1 MGFSSGRPGTKN
13 DNKEINMSAKY
24 FPHLFSEGQIG
35 NFEIKN
41 RIVMLPMARQF
52 QGFNGEVTQ
61 KTIDYYV
68 ERAKGG
74 VGLIILGSTRV
85 FPPGHQFYTP
95 ASLNI
100 GDDRYLPGHCDLV
113 QAIHAYGAK
122 IAIQFGHIG
131 GQTVH
136 QSVAASD
143 VQQYF
148 CDGTAYCKPR
158 PITSDEIYD
167 MIEMFGHGAVK
178 AKTAGYDMVE
188 IHAAHG
194 YLLSGFLSPRFNLR
208 TDEFGGSLENRTRII
223 VQLIQAIKRS
233 AGDDFAVS
241 VRISADDFIE
251 GSIDLGESPQVAKIL
266 EDAGADVIS
275 VSAGSHETQHL
286 SNDIMRMAE
295 DFKRPLF
302 EAVKKELT
310 IPIIV
315 GGGYRNPESADKIV
329 ADGVADFL
337 GMARSFLA
345 DPEWP
350 QKARE
355 GRIEDIRRCVSCGEC
370 LYQRGGKFT
379 WPQGC
384 SVNPVFARERQ
395 WSVVEPA
402 GIKKKVMVIGG
413 GPAGMEAARVAS
425 LRGHEVT
432 LYDKGKELGGQL
444 LLAASP
450 PGKRRLLWI
459 RDYLATQLEK
469 QGVNVKPGV
478 DVTPELIDSESP
490 DAVVLATGATPK
502 QPDYIDT
509 SDERVI
515 NAWDVLGG
523 QVEPV
528 AQKVVVIGGNML
540 GCEVA
545 EFMADQGNL
554 VSVIKMRPG
563 AAMAEDC
570 EPTNRRGLLDSLQEC
585 RVKLLSGFKV
595 EGLTGAGVKVVQRD
609 TGEAR
614 TLEAESIVLAL
625 GATPERRLF
634 DDLKKEE
641 VEFHP
646 IGDCRQPNN
655 IRQAIYEGA
664 LVGRQI

>member
-1 MGFSSGRPGTKN
+1 
-13 DNKEINMSAKY
+13 MSAKH
-24 FPHLFSEGQIG
+24 FPHLFKEGQIG
-35 NFEIKN
+35 NFQVKN

-61 KTIDYYV
+61 KTIDYYA

-74 VGLIILGSTRV
+74 VGLIIVGSTRV
-85 FPPGHQFYTP
+85 FPPGHPFYTP
-95 ASLNI
+95 GHLNI

-113 QAIHAYGAK
+113 QAIHAHGAK
-122 IAIQFGHIG
+122 VAIQFGHVG
-131 GQTVH
+131 GQTVR

-143 VQQYF
+143 VQQF
-148 CDGTAYCKPR
+148 FRDGTAYCKPR
-158 PITSDEIYD
+158 PISRDEIYD
-167 MIEMFGHGAVK
+167 MIELFGQGALK

-194 YLLSGFLSPRFNLR
+194 YLLSGFLSPKLNLR
-208 TDEFGGSLENRTRII
+208 TDEFGGSLKNRARIT
-223 VQLIQAIKRS
+223 VELIKQIKRV
-233 AGDDFAVS
+233 AGDNFPVC

-266 EDAGADVIS
+266 EEAGADVIS

-286 SNDIMRMAE
+286 SNDIMRMDE

-302 EAVKKELT
+302 EAVKKEVT
-310 IPIIV
+310 IPIII
-315 GGGYRNPESADKIV
+315 GGGYRNPDTAEKIV

-345 DPEWP
+345 DPKWP
-350 QKARE
+350 RKAQE
-355 GRIEDIRRCVSCGEC
+355 GRVEDIRRCVSCGEC

-384 SVNPVFARERQ
+384 SVNPVFARERE

-402 GIKKKVMVIGG
+402 AVKKKVMVIGG
-413 GPAGMEAARVAS
+413 GPAGMEAARIAS
-425 LRGHEVT
+425 LRGHKVT
-432 LYDKGKELGGQL
+432 LYEKGQELGGQL
-444 LLAASP
+444 LLAAAP

-469 QGVNVKPGV
+469 QNVKVNLGV
-478 DVTPELIDSESP
+478 DVSPELIDKKNP
-490 DAVVLATGATPK
+490 DVVVLASGATPK
-502 QPDYIDT
+502 QADFIDIN
-509 SDERVI
+509 DERVV
-515 NAWDVLGG
+515 NAWDILGS
-523 QVEPV
+523 QVEPEN
-528 AQKVVVIGGNML
+528 QNVVIIGGNML

-545 EFMADQGNL
+545 EFMADKGNF

-585 RVKLLSGFKV
+585 RVSLLSGFKV
-595 EGLTGAGVKVVQRD
+595 EGLTGDGVKVIERD
-609 TGEAR
+609 SGEER
-614 TLEAESIVLAL
+614 TLEAETIVLAL
-625 GATPERRLF
+625 GATPERSLL

-641 VEFHP
+641 IEFHP

-664 LVGRQI
+664 LVGRQL

>member
-1 MGFSSGRPGTKN
+1 
-13 DNKEINMSAKY
+13 MSAKN
-24 FPHLFSEGQIG
+24 FPHLFKEGQIG

-61 KTIDYYV
+61 KTIDYYA

-74 VGLIILGSTRV
+74 VGLIIVGSTRV

-100 GDDRYLPGHCDLV
+100 GDDRYIPGHCDLV

-122 IAIQFGHIG
+122 AAIQFGHIG

-136 QSVAASD
+136 QSVAASN

-158 PITSDEIYD
+158 PITKDEIYD
-167 MIEMFGHGAVK
+167 MIEQFGQGAVK
-178 AKTAGYDMVE
+178 AKTAGYEMVE

-194 YLLSGFLSPRFNLR
+194 YLLSGFLSPKLNLR
-208 TDEFGGSLENRTRII
+208 TDEFGGSLENRAKI
-223 VQLIQAIKRS
+223 VVELIKQIKRS

-286 SNDIMRMAE
+286 SNDIMRMDE

-345 DPEWP
+345 DPKWP

-355 GRIEDIRRCVSCGEC
+355 GLVEDIRRCVSCGEC
-370 LYQRGGKFT
+370 LYERGGKFT

-384 SVNPVFARERQ
+384 SVNPVFAREGQ

-402 GIKKKVMVIGG
+402 ADKKKVMIIGG
-413 GPAGMEAARVAS
+413 GPAGMEAARIAS

-459 RDYLATQLEK
+459 RDYLSTQLEK
-469 QGVNVKPGV
+469 LGVKVKLGV
-478 DVTPELIDSESP
+478 DVTPELIDSQRP
-490 DAVVLATGATPK
+490 DAVVMASGATPK
-502 QPDYIDT
+502 QPEHIDT
-509 SDERVI
+509 TDERVV
-515 NAWDVLGG
+515 NAWDVLGR

-528 AQKVVVIGGNML
+528 AQKVVVVGGSML

-554 VSVIKMRPG
+554 VSVLKMRPG

-570 EPTNRRGLLDSLQEC
+570 EPTNRRGLLDSLEEC

-595 EGLTGAGVKVVQRD
+595 EGLAGDGVNIVQRD
-609 TGEAR
+609 TGEKR
-614 TLEAESIVLAL
+614 TLEAETIVLAL
-625 GATPERRLF
+625 GATPERGLF
-634 DDLKKEE
+634 EDLKKEE
-641 VEFHP
+641 IEFHA

-655 IRQAIYEGA
+655 IRQAIFEGA
-664 LVGRQI
+664 LVGRQL

>member
-1 MGFSSGRPGTKN
+1 
-13 DNKEINMSAKY
+13 MSAKH

-35 NFEIKN
+35 NVEIKN

-85 FPPGHQFYTP
+85 FPPGHPFYTP

-122 IAIQFGHIG
+122 VAIQFGHIG

-143 VQQYF
+143 VQQFF

-158 PITSDEIYD
+158 PITRAEISD
-167 MIEMFGHGAVK
+167 MIEQFGQGALK

-194 YLLSGFLSPRFNLR
+194 YLLSGFLSPKLNLR
-208 TDEFGGSLENRTRII
+208 TDEFGGSLENRADII
-223 VQLIQAIKRS
+223 VKLIQQIKRMV
-233 AGDDFAVS
+233 GDDFPVG

-251 GSIDLGESPQVAKIL
+251 GSIGLGESPRAARIL
-266 EDAGADVIS
+266 EEAGADVIS

-286 SNDIMRMAE
+286 SNDTMRMDE

-302 EAVKKELT
+302 EAVKKELN

-315 GGGYRNPESADKIV
+315 GGGYRNPDSADKIV

-345 DPEWP
+345 DPDWP

-370 LYQRGGKFT
+370 LYQKGGKFT
-379 WPQGC
+379 YPHGC
-384 SVNPVFARERQ
+384 SVNAVFARERE
-395 WSVVEPA
+395 WTRLEPA
-402 GIKKKVMVIGG
+402 AEKKKVMIIGG
-413 GPAGMEAARVAS
+413 GPAGMEAARIAS
-425 LRGHEVT
+425 LRGHAVT

-444 LLAASP
+444 LLAAAP

-459 RDYLATQLEK
+459 RDYLAVQLEK
-469 QGVNVKPGV
+469 QGVKVNLGTA
-478 DVTPELIDSESP
+478 VTPEMIASERP
-490 DAVVLATGATPK
+490 DAVVLGTGAIPK
-502 QPDYIDT
+502 EPDYIDA
-509 SDERVI
+509 SDERVVSS
-515 NAWDVLGG
+515 WDILGG

-563 AAMAEDC
+563 AEMAEDC

-585 RVKLLSGFKV
+585 RVSFLSGFKV
-595 EGLTGAGVKVVQRD
+595 AGLTGDGVKVVQRD
-609 TGEAR
+609 SGEER
-614 TLEAESIVLAL
+614 TLEAETIVLAL
-625 GATPERRLF
+625 GATPERSLV
-634 DDLKKEE
+634 DDLKKGEI
-641 VEFHP
+641 EFHP

-664 LVGRQI
+664 LVGRQL

>member
-1 MGFSSGRPGTKN
+1 
-13 DNKEINMSAKY
+13 
-24 FPHLFSEGQIG
+24 
-35 NFEIKN
+35 
-41 RIVMLPMARQF
+41 MLPMARQF

-85 FPPGHQFYTP
+85 FPPGHPFYTP

-122 IAIQFGHIG
+122 VAIQFGHIG

-143 VQQYF
+143 VQQFF

-158 PITSDEIYD
+158 PITRAEISD
-167 MIEMFGHGAVK
+167 MIEQFGQGALK

-194 YLLSGFLSPRFNLR
+194 YLLSGFLSPKLNLR
-208 TDEFGGSLENRTRII
+208 TDEFGGSLENRADII
-223 VQLIQAIKRS
+223 VKLIQQIKRMV
-233 AGDDFAVS
+233 GDDFPVG

-251 GSIDLGESPQVAKIL
+251 GSIDLGESPRAARIL
-266 EDAGADVIS
+266 EEAGADVIS

-286 SNDIMRMAE
+286 SNDTMRMDE

-302 EAVKKELT
+302 EAVKKELN

-315 GGGYRNPESADKIV
+315 GGGYRNPDSADKIV

-345 DPEWP
+345 DPDWP

-370 LYQRGGKFT
+370 LYQKGGKFT
-379 WPQGC
+379 YPHGC
-384 SVNPVFARERQ
+384 SVNAVFARERE
-395 WSVVEPA
+395 WTRLKPA
-402 GIKKKVMVIGG
+402 AEKKKVMIIGG
-413 GPAGMEAARVAS
+413 GPAGMEAARIAS
-425 LRGHEVT
+425 LRGHAVT

-444 LLAASP
+444 LLAAAP

-459 RDYLATQLEK
+459 RDYLAVQLEK
-469 QGVNVKPGV
+469 QGVKVNLGTA
-478 DVTPELIDSESP
+478 VTPEMIASERP
-490 DAVVLATGATPK
+490 DAVVLATGAIPK
-502 QPDYIDT
+502 EPDYIDA
-509 SDERVI
+509 SDERVVSS
-515 NAWDVLGG
+515 WDILGG

-563 AAMAEDC
+563 AEMAEDC

-585 RVKLLSGFKV
+585 RVSFLSGFKV
-595 EGLTGAGVKVVQRD
+595 AGLTGDGVKVVQRD
-609 TGEAR
+609 SGEER
-614 TLEAESIVLAL
+614 TLEAETIVLAL
-625 GATPERRLF
+625 GATPERSLV
-634 DDLKKEE
+634 DDLKKGEI
-641 VEFHP
+641 EFHP

-664 LVGRQI
+664 LVGRQL

>member
-1 MGFSSGRPGTKN
+1 
-13 DNKEINMSAKY
+13 MSAKH
-24 FPHLFSEGQIG
+24 FPHLFKEGQIG
-35 NFEIKN
+35 NFQVKN

-61 KTIDYYV
+61 KTIDYYA

-74 VGLIILGSTRV
+74 VGLIIVGSTRV
-85 FPPGHQFYTP
+85 FPPGHPFYTP
-95 ASLNI
+95 GHLNI

-113 QAIHAYGAK
+113 QAIHAHGAK
-122 IAIQFGHIG
+122 VAIQFGHVG
-131 GQTVH
+131 GQTVR

-143 VQQYF
+143 VQQFF

-158 PITSDEIYD
+158 PISRDEIYD
-167 MIEMFGHGAVK
+167 MIELFGQGALK

-194 YLLSGFLSPRFNLR
+194 YLLSGFLSPKLNLR
-208 TDEFGGSLENRTRII
+208 TDEFSGSLENRASII
-223 VQLIQAIKRS
+223 MKLIKQIKRV
-233 AGDDFAVS
+233 AGDDFPVC

-266 EDAGADVIS
+266 EEAGADVIS

-286 SNDIMRMAE
+286 SNDIMRMDE

-302 EAVKKELT
+302 EAVKKEVT
-310 IPIIV
+310 IPIII
-315 GGGYRNPESADKIV
+315 GGGYRNPDTAEKIV

-345 DPEWP
+345 DPKWP
-350 QKARE
+350 RKAQE
-355 GRIEDIRRCVSCGEC
+355 GRVEDIRRCVSCGEC

-384 SVNPVFARERQ
+384 SVNPVFARERE

-402 GIKKKVMVIGG
+402 AVKKKVMVIGG
-413 GPAGMEAARVAS
+413 GPAGMEAARIAS
-425 LRGHEVT
+425 LRGHKVT
-432 LYDKGKELGGQL
+432 LYEKGQELGGQL
-444 LLAASP
+444 LLAAAP

-469 QGVNVKPGV
+469 QNVKVNLGV
-478 DVTPELIDSESP
+478 DVSPELIDKKNP
-490 DAVVLATGATPK
+490 DVVVLASGATPK
-502 QPDYIDT
+502 QADFIDIN
-509 SDERVI
+509 DERVV
-515 NAWDVLGG
+515 NAWDILGS
-523 QVEPV
+523 QVEPEN
-528 AQKVVVIGGNML
+528 QNVVIIGGNML

-545 EFMADQGNL
+545 EFMADKGNF

-585 RVKLLSGFKV
+585 RVSLLSGFKV
-595 EGLTGAGVKVVQRD
+595 EGLTGDGVKVVQRD
-609 TGEAR
+609 SGEER
-614 TLEAESIVLAL
+614 TLEAETIVLAL
-625 GATPERRLF
+625 GATPERSLL

-641 VEFHP
+641 IEFHP

-664 LVGRQI
+664 LVGRQL

>member
-1 MGFSSGRPGTKN
+1 LNPEPISIA
-13 DNKEINMSAKY
+13 DKEINMSAKH
-24 FPHLFSEGQIG
+24 FPHLFSDGQIG

-52 QGFNGEVTQ
+52 QGFNGEVTR
-61 KTIDYYV
+61 KTIDYYA

-74 VGLIILGSTRV
+74 VGLIIVGSTRV
-85 FPPGHQFYTP
+85 FPPGHQFFTP

-113 QAIHAYGAK
+113 HAIHAHGPRA
-122 IAIQFGHIG
+122 AIQFGHIG

-143 VQQYF
+143 VQQFF

-158 PITSDEIYD
+158 PITAEEIFD
-167 MIEMFGHGAVK
+167 MIELFGQGALK
-178 AKTAGYDMVE
+178 ARKAGYDMIE

-194 YLLSGFLSPRFNLR
+194 YLLSGFLSPKLNLR
-208 TDEFGGSLENRTRII
+208 TDEFGGSLENRTSVI
-223 VQLIQAIKRS
+223 VKLIQEIKRT

-241 VRISADDFIE
+241 VRISADDYVE
-251 GSIDLGESPQVAKIL
+251 GSIDLGESPAVARIL
-266 EDAGADVIS
+266 EHAGADLIS

-286 SNDIMRMAE
+286 SNDIMRLDE

-302 EAVKKELT
+302 EAVKKELN
-310 IPIIV
+310 IPILV
-315 GGGYRNPESADKIV
+315 GGGYRNPDSAEKIV

-345 DPEWP
+345 DPGWP
-350 QKARE
+350 QKARD

-370 LYQRGGKFT
+370 LYERGGKFT

-395 WSVVEPA
+395 WTRLEPA
-402 GIKKKVMVIGG
+402 AEKKKVMVIGG
-413 GPAGMEAARVAS
+413 GPAGMEAARIAA
-425 LRGHEVT
+425 LRGHAVI
-432 LYDKGKELGGQL
+432 LYDRSKELGGQL
-444 LLAASP
+444 LLAAAP

-459 RDYLATQLEK
+459 RDYLAAQLEK
-469 QGVNVKPGV
+469 QGVKVNLGV
-478 DVTPELIDSESP
+478 DVTPEMIAGQRP

-502 QPDYIDT
+502 APDFIDT
-509 SDERVI
+509 GDQRVVSS
-515 NAWDVLGG
+515 WDILGG

-528 AQKVVVIGGNML
+528 GQKVVVIGGNML

-545 EFMADQGNL
+545 EFLADQGNL
-554 VSVIKMRPG
+554 VSVIKMRSG

-570 EPTNRRGLLDSLQEC
+570 EPTNRRGLLDSLEEC
-585 RVKLLSGFKV
+585 RVSLLSGFKV
-595 EGLTGAGVKVVQRD
+595 AGLTADGVKIVGRD
-609 TGEAR
+609 SGEER
-614 TLEAESIVLAL
+614 TLEAETIVVAL
-625 GATPERRLF
+625 GAAPERGLV
-634 DDLKKEE
+634 DKLKKEE
-641 VEFHP
+641 IEFHP
-646 IGDCRQPNN
+646 IGDCRRPHN

-664 LVGRQI
+664 LVGRQL

>member
-1 MGFSSGRPGTKN
+1 MP
-13 DNKEINMSAKY
+13 AKH

-35 NFEIKN
+35 NIEIKN

-61 KTIDYYV
+61 KTIDYYA

-100 GDDRYLPGHCDLV
+100 GDDRYIPGHCDLV
-113 QAIHAYGAK
+113 QAIHAHGAK
-122 IAIQFGHIG
+122 VAIQFGHIG

-143 VQQYF
+143 VQQFF

-158 PITSDEIYD
+158 PITRDEIYD
-167 MIEMFGHGAVK
+167 MFEWFGQGALK
-178 AKTAGYDMVE
+178 AKTAGYDMIE

-194 YLLSGFLSPRFNLR
+194 YLLSGFLSPKLNLR
-208 TDEFGGSLENRTRII
+208 TDEFGGSLENRASII
-223 VQLIQAIKRS
+223 VKLIQQIKRMV
-233 AGDDFAVS
+233 GDDFPVG
-241 VRISADDFIE
+241 VRISADDFVE
-251 GSIDLGESPQVAKIL
+251 GSIDLGESPRVARIL
-266 EDAGADVIS
+266 EEAGADVIS
-275 VSAGSHETQHL
+275 VSAGSHEAQHL
-286 SNDIMRMAE
+286 ANDIMRMDE

-302 EAVKKELT
+302 EAVKKELD

-315 GGGYRNPESADKIV
+315 GGGYRNPDRADKIV

-345 DPEWP
+345 DPDWP

-355 GRIEDIRRCVSCGEC
+355 GRVEDIRRCVSCGEC

-379 WPQGC
+379 WPHGC
-384 SVNPVFARERQ
+384 SVNAVFARERE
-395 WSVVEPA
+395 WTKLEPA
-402 GIKKKVMVIGG
+402 SQKKKVMVIGG
-413 GPAGMEAARVAS
+413 GPAGMEAARIAS

-432 LYDKGKELGGQL
+432 LYDRGKELGGQL
-444 LLAASP
+444 LLAAAP

-459 RDYLATQLEK
+459 REYLATQLEK
-469 QGVNVKPGV
+469 QGVKVNLGV
-478 DVTPELIDSESP
+478 DVTPEMIGRERP

-502 QPDYIDT
+502 EPDFIDT
-509 SDERVI
+509 SDQRVVSS
-515 NAWDVLGG
+515 WDILGG
-523 QVEPV
+523 QIEPV

-563 AAMAEDC
+563 AEMAEDC

-585 RVKLLSGFKV
+585 RVSLLSGFKV
-595 EGLTGAGVKVVQRD
+595 EGLTGDGVKVVQRD
-609 TGEAR
+609 SGEER
-614 TLEAESIVLAL
+614 TLEAETIVLAL
-625 GATPERRLF
+625 GGTPERSLL

-641 VEFHP
+641 IEFHP

-664 LVGRQI
+664 LVGRQL

>member
-1 MGFSSGRPGTKN
+1 MKN
-13 DNKEINMSAKY
+13 NNKEINMPAKH
-24 FPHLFSEGQIG
+24 FPYLFSEGQIG

-113 QAIHAYGAK
+113 QAIHAQGAK
-122 IAIQFGHIG
+122 VAIQFGHIG
-131 GQTVH
+131 GQTIH

-143 VQQYF
+143 VQQFF

-158 PITSDEIYD
+158 PITRDEIYD
-167 MIEMFGHGAVK
+167 MIELFGQGALK
-178 AKTAGYDMVE
+178 ARTAGYDMVE

-194 YLLSGFLSPRFNLR
+194 YLLSGFLSPKLNLR
-208 TDEFGGSLENRTRII
+208 TDEFGGSLENRASII
-223 VQLIQAIKRS
+223 VKLIQQIKRM
-233 AGDDFAVS
+233 AGDNFPVG

-251 GSIDLGESPQVAKIL
+251 GSIDLGESPRVARLL
-266 EDAGADVIS
+266 EEAGADVIS

-286 SNDIMRMAE
+286 SNDIMRIDE

-302 EAVKKELT
+302 EAVKKELD

-315 GGGYRNPESADKIV
+315 GGGYRNPDSAEKIV

-350 QKARE
+350 NKARE
-355 GRIEDIRRCVSCGEC
+355 GRVDDIRRCISCGEC

-384 SVNPVFARERQ
+384 SVNPVFARERE
-395 WSVVEPA
+395 WSIVEPA
-402 GIKKKVMVIGG
+402 AVKKKVMVIGG
-413 GPAGMEAARVAS
+413 GPAGMEAARIAS
-425 LRGHEVT
+425 LRGHGVT
-432 LYDKGKELGGQL
+432 LYDRGKELGGQL
-444 LLAASP
+444 LLAAAP

-459 RDYLATQLEK
+459 RDYLAAQLEK
-469 QGVNVKPGV
+469 LGVKVNLSVE
-478 DVTPELIDSESP
+478 VTPEMIDSERP
-490 DAVVLATGATPK
+490 DAVVLATGAIPK
-502 QPDYIDT
+502 EPDFIDT
-509 SDERVI
+509 SDQRVVGS
-515 NAWDVLGG
+515 WDILGG

-545 EFMADQGNL
+545 EFMADQGNI

-563 AAMAEDC
+563 AEMAEDC

-585 RVKLLSGFKV
+585 RVSLLSGFKV
-595 EGLTGAGVKVVQRD
+595 EGLTGDGVKVVQRD
-609 TGEAR
+609 SGEER
-614 TLEAESIVLAL
+614 TLEAETIVLAL
-625 GATPERRLF
+625 GATPERSLV

-641 VEFHP
+641 IEFYP

-664 LVGRQI
+664 LVGRQL

>member
-1 MGFSSGRPGTKN
+1 
-13 DNKEINMSAKY
+13 
-24 FPHLFSEGQIG
+24 
-35 NFEIKN
+35 
-41 RIVMLPMARQF
+41 MLPMARQF

-85 FPPGHQFYTP
+85 FPPGHPFYTP

-122 IAIQFGHIG
+122 VAIQFGHIG

-143 VQQYF
+143 VQQFF

-158 PITSDEIYD
+158 PITRAEISD
-167 MIEMFGHGAVK
+167 MIEQFGQGALK

-194 YLLSGFLSPRFNLR
+194 YLLSGFLSPKLNLR
-208 TDEFGGSLENRTRII
+208 TDEFGGSLENRADII
-223 VQLIQAIKRS
+223 VKLIQQIKRMV
-233 AGDDFAVS
+233 GDDFPVG

-251 GSIDLGESPQVAKIL
+251 GSIDLGESPRAARIL
-266 EDAGADVIS
+266 EEAGADVIS

-286 SNDIMRMAE
+286 SNDTMRMDE

-302 EAVKKELT
+302 EAVKKELN

-315 GGGYRNPESADKIV
+315 GGGYRNPDSADKIV

-345 DPEWP
+345 DPDWP

-370 LYQRGGKFT
+370 LYQKGGKFT
-379 WPQGC
+379 YPHGC
-384 SVNPVFARERQ
+384 SVNAVFARERE
-395 WSVVEPA
+395 WTRLEPA
-402 GIKKKVMVIGG
+402 AEKKKVMIIGG
-413 GPAGMEAARVAS
+413 GPAGMEAARIAS
-425 LRGHEVT
+425 LRGHAVT
-432 LYDKGKELGGQL
+432 LYDRGKELGGQL
-444 LLAASP
+444 LLAAAP

-459 RDYLATQLEK
+459 RDYLAVQLEK
-469 QGVNVKPGV
+469 QGVKVNLGTA
-478 DVTPELIDSESP
+478 VTPEMIASERP
-490 DAVVLATGATPK
+490 DAVVLATGAIPK
-502 QPDYIDT
+502 EPDYIDA
-509 SDERVI
+509 SDERVVSS
-515 NAWDVLGG
+515 WDILGG

-563 AAMAEDC
+563 AEMAEDC

-585 RVKLLSGFKV
+585 RVSFLSGFKV
-595 EGLTGAGVKVVQRD
+595 AGLTGDGVKVVQRD
-609 TGEAR
+609 SGEER
-614 TLEAESIVLAL
+614 TLEAETIVLAL
-625 GATPERRLF
+625 GATPERSLV
-634 DDLKKEE
+634 DDLKKGEI
-641 VEFHP
+641 EFHP

-664 LVGRQI
+664 LVGRQL

>member
-1 MGFSSGRPGTKN
+1 MTDKH
-13 DNKEINMSAKY
+13 
-24 FPHLFSEGQIG
+24 FPHLFKEGQIG
-35 NFEIKN
+35 NLDIKN

-61 KTIDYYV
+61 KTIDYYT

-74 VGLIILGSTRV
+74 LGLIIVGSTRV

-113 QAIHAYGAK
+113 QAIHAYGTK
-122 IAIQFGHIG
+122 VAIQFGHIG

-143 VQQYF
+143 VQQFF

-158 PITSDEIYD
+158 PITRDEIYD
-167 MIEMFGHGAVK
+167 MTEWFGQGAVR

-194 YLLSGFLSPRFNLR
+194 YLLSGFLSPKLNLR
-208 TDEFGGSLENRTRII
+208 TDEFGGCLENRTRIVVGL
-223 VQLIQAIKRS
+223 VQQIKRM
-233 AGDDFAVS
+233 AGDDFPVC

-251 GSIDLGESPQVAKIL
+251 GSIDLGESPAVAKIL
-266 EDAGADVIS
+266 EQAGADVIS

-286 SNDIMRMAE
+286 SNDIMRLEE

-302 EAVKKELT
+302 EAVKKEIA

-315 GGGYRNPESADKIV
+315 GGGYRNPDSAEKIV
-329 ADGVADFL
+329 ADGIADFL

-345 DPEWP
+345 DPKWP
-350 QKARE
+350 QKVLA
-355 GRIEDIRRCVSCGEC
+355 GRVEDIRRCVSCGEC

-379 WPQGC
+379 YPQGC
-384 SVNPVFARERQ
+384 SVNAVFARERQ
-395 WSVVEPA
+395 WSTLEPA
-402 GIKKKVMVIGG
+402 AVTKKVMVIGG
-413 GPAGMEAARVAS
+413 GPAGMETARIAS
-425 LRGHEVT
+425 LRGHAVT

-444 LLAASP
+444 LLAAAP
-450 PGKRRLLWI
+450 PGKGRLLWI

-469 QGVNVKPGV
+469 QGVNIKLGV
-478 DVTPELIDSESP
+478 EVTPELIEKESP
-490 DAVVLATGATPK
+490 DAVVLAAGATPK
-502 QPDYIDT
+502 QVDFIDT
-509 SDERVI
+509 TDGRIVE
-515 NAWDVLGG
+515 AWDILAGRVA
-523 QVEPV
+523 PV
-528 AQKVVVIGGNML
+528 GQKVVVIGGSML
-540 GCEVA
+540 GCEAA
-545 EFMADQGNL
+545 EFLADQGNI

-563 AAMAEDC
+563 AVMAEDC

-585 RVKLLSGFKV
+585 RVNLISDFKV

-609 TGEAR
+609 SGEER
-614 TLEAESIVLAL
+614 TLEAETIVLAL
-625 GATPERRLF
+625 GAKPERLLF
-634 DDLKKEE
+634 DDLKKAD

-664 LVGRQI
+664 LTGRQL

>member
-1 MGFSSGRPGTKN
+1 MP
-13 DNKEINMSAKY
+13 AKH

-35 NFEIKN
+35 NVEIKN

-85 FPPGHQFYTP
+85 FPPGHPFYTP

-122 IAIQFGHIG
+122 VAIQFGHIG

-143 VQQYF
+143 VQQFF

-158 PITSDEIYD
+158 PITRAEISD
-167 MIEMFGHGAVK
+167 MIEQFGQGALK

-194 YLLSGFLSPRFNLR
+194 YLLSGFLSPKLNLR
-208 TDEFGGSLENRTRII
+208 TDEFGGSLENRADII
-223 VQLIQAIKRS
+223 VKLIQQIKRMV
-233 AGDDFAVS
+233 GDDFPVG

-251 GSIDLGESPQVAKIL
+251 GSIDLGESPRAARIL
-266 EDAGADVIS
+266 EEAGADVIS

-286 SNDIMRMAE
+286 SNDTMRMDE

-302 EAVKKELT
+302 EAVKKELN

-315 GGGYRNPESADKIV
+315 GGGYRNPDSADKIV

-345 DPEWP
+345 DPDWP

-370 LYQRGGKFT
+370 LYQKGGKFT
-379 WPQGC
+379 YPHGC
-384 SVNPVFARERQ
+384 SVNAVFARERE
-395 WSVVEPA
+395 WTRLEPA
-402 GIKKKVMVIGG
+402 AEKKKVMIIGG
-413 GPAGMEAARVAS
+413 GPAGMEAARIAS
-425 LRGHEVT
+425 LRGHAVT

-444 LLAASP
+444 LLAAAP

-459 RDYLATQLEK
+459 RDYLAVQLEK
-469 QGVNVKPGV
+469 QGVKVNLGTA
-478 DVTPELIDSESP
+478 VTPEMIASERP
-490 DAVVLATGATPK
+490 DAVVLGTGAIPK
-502 QPDYIDT
+502 EPDYIDA
-509 SDERVI
+509 SDERVVSS
-515 NAWDVLGG
+515 WDILGG

-563 AAMAEDC
+563 AEMAEDC

-585 RVKLLSGFKV
+585 RVSFLSGFKV
-595 EGLTGAGVKVVQRD
+595 AGLTGDGVKVVQRD
-609 TGEAR
+609 SGEER
-614 TLEAESIVLAL
+614 TLEAETIVLAL
-625 GATPERRLF
+625 GATPERSLV
-634 DDLKKEE
+634 DDLKKGEI
-641 VEFHP
+641 EFHP

-664 LVGRQI
+664 LVGRQL

>member
-1 MGFSSGRPGTKN
+1 
-13 DNKEINMSAKY
+13 MSAKY
-24 FPHLFSEGQIG
+24 FPHLFKEGQIG
-35 NFEIKN
+35 NFQVKN

-61 KTIDYYV
+61 KTIDYYA

-74 VGLIILGSTRV
+74 VGLIIVGSTRV
-85 FPPGHQFYTP
+85 FPPGHPFYTP
-95 ASLNI
+95 GHLNI

-113 QAIHAYGAK
+113 QAIHAHGAK
-122 IAIQFGHIG
+122 VAIQFGHVG
-131 GQTVH
+131 GQTVR

-143 VQQYF
+143 VQQFF

-158 PITSDEIYD
+158 PITRDEIYD
-167 MIEMFGHGAVK
+167 MIELFGQGALK

-194 YLLSGFLSPRFNLR
+194 YLLSGFLSPKLNLR
-208 TDEFGGSLENRTRII
+208 TDEFSGSLENRASII
-223 VQLIQAIKRS
+223 MKLIKQIKRV
-233 AGDDFAVS
+233 AGDDFPVS

-266 EDAGADVIS
+266 EEAGADVIS

-286 SNDIMRMAE
+286 SNDIMRMDE

-302 EAVKKELT
+302 EAVKKEVT
-310 IPIIV
+310 IPTII
-315 GGGYRNPESADKIV
+315 GGGYRNPDTAEKIV

-345 DPEWP
+345 DPKWP
-350 QKARE
+350 RKAQEDRV
-355 GRIEDIRRCVSCGEC
+355 EDIRRCVSCGEC

-384 SVNPVFARERQ
+384 SVNAVFARERE

-402 GIKKKVMVIGG
+402 AVKKKVMIIGG
-413 GPAGMEAARVAS
+413 GPAGMEAARIAS
-425 LRGHEVT
+425 LRGHKVT
-432 LYDKGKELGGQL
+432 LYEKGQELGGQL
-444 LLAASP
+444 LLAAAP

-469 QGVNVKPGV
+469 QNVKVNLGV
-478 DVTPELIDSESP
+478 DVSPELIDKKNP
-490 DAVVLATGATPK
+490 DVVVLATGATPK
-502 QPDYIDT
+502 QADFIDIN
-509 SDERVI
+509 DERVV
-515 NAWDVLGG
+515 NAWDILGS
-523 QVEPV
+523 QVEPEN
-528 AQKVVVIGGNML
+528 QNVVIIGGNML

-545 EFMADQGNL
+545 EFMADKGNF

-585 RVKLLSGFKV
+585 RVSLLSGFKV
-595 EGLTGAGVKVVQRD
+595 EGLTGDGVKVIERD
-609 TGEAR
+609 SGEER
-614 TLEAESIVLAL
+614 TLEAETIVLAL
-625 GATPERRLF
+625 GAKPERSLIE
-634 DDLKKEE
+634 DMKKEE
-641 VEFHP
+641 VKFYP

-664 LVGRQI
+664 LIGRQI

>member
-1 MGFSSGRPGTKN
+1 MP
-13 DNKEINMSAKY
+13 AKH

-35 NFEIKN
+35 NIEIKN

-61 KTIDYYV
+61 KTIDYYA

-100 GDDRYLPGHCDLV
+100 GDDRYIPGHCDLV
-113 QAIHAYGAK
+113 QAIHAHGAK
-122 IAIQFGHIG
+122 VAIQFGHIG

-143 VQQYF
+143 VQQFF

-158 PITSDEIYD
+158 PITRDEIYD
-167 MIEMFGHGAVK
+167 MFEWFGQGALK
-178 AKTAGYDMVE
+178 AKTAGYDMIE

-194 YLLSGFLSPRFNLR
+194 YLLSGFLSPKLNLR
-208 TDEFGGSLENRTRII
+208 TDEFGGSLENRVSII
-223 VQLIQAIKRS
+223 VKLIQQIKRMV
-233 AGDDFAVS
+233 GDDFPVG
-241 VRISADDFIE
+241 VRISADDFVE
-251 GSIDLGESPQVAKIL
+251 GSIDLGESPRVARIL
-266 EDAGADVIS
+266 EEAGADVIS

-286 SNDIMRMAE
+286 SNDIMRMDE

-302 EAVKKELT
+302 EAVKKELN

-315 GGGYRNPESADKIV
+315 GGGYRNPDRADKIV

-345 DPEWP
+345 DPDWP

-355 GRIEDIRRCVSCGEC
+355 GRVEDIRRCVSCGEC

-379 WPQGC
+379 WPHGC
-384 SVNPVFARERQ
+384 SVNAVFARERE
-395 WSVVEPA
+395 WTKLEPA
-402 GIKKKVMVIGG
+402 SQKKKVMVIGG
-413 GPAGMEAARVAS
+413 GPAGMEAARIAS

-432 LYDKGKELGGQL
+432 LYDRGKELGGQL
-444 LLAASP
+444 LLAAAP

-459 RDYLATQLEK
+459 REYLATQLEK
-469 QGVNVKPGV
+469 QGVKVNLGV
-478 DVTPELIDSESP
+478 DVTPEMIDRERP

-502 QPDYIDT
+502 EPDFIDT
-509 SDERVI
+509 SDQRVVSS
-515 NAWDVLGG
+515 WDILGG
-523 QVEPV
+523 QIEPV

-563 AAMAEDC
+563 AEMAEDC

-585 RVKLLSGFKV
+585 RVSLLSGFKV
-595 EGLTGAGVKVVQRD
+595 EGLTGDGVKVVQRD
-609 TGEAR
+609 SGEER
-614 TLEAESIVLAL
+614 TLEAETIVLAL
-625 GATPERRLF
+625 GGTPERSLL

-641 VEFHP
+641 IEFHP

-664 LVGRQI
+664 LVGRQL

>member
-1 MGFSSGRPGTKN
+1 MP
-13 DNKEINMSAKY
+13 AKH

-35 NFEIKN
+35 NIEIKN

-61 KTIDYYV
+61 KTIDYYA

-100 GDDRYLPGHCDLV
+100 GDDRYIPGHCDLV
-113 QAIHAYGAK
+113 QAIHAHGAK
-122 IAIQFGHIG
+122 VAIQFGHIG

-143 VQQYF
+143 VQQFF

-158 PITSDEIYD
+158 PITRDEIYD
-167 MIEMFGHGAVK
+167 MFEWFGQGALK
-178 AKTAGYDMVE
+178 AKTAGYDMIE

-194 YLLSGFLSPRFNLR
+194 YLLSGFLSPKLNLR
-208 TDEFGGSLENRTRII
+208 TDEFGGSLENRVSII
-223 VQLIQAIKRS
+223 VKLIQQIKRMV
-233 AGDDFAVS
+233 GDDFPVG
-241 VRISADDFIE
+241 VRISADDFVE
-251 GSIDLGESPQVAKIL
+251 GSIDLGESPRVARIL
-266 EDAGADVIS
+266 EEAGADVIS

-286 SNDIMRMAE
+286 SNDIMRMDE

-302 EAVKKELT
+302 ETVKKELD

-315 GGGYRNPESADKIV
+315 GGGYRNPDRADKIV

-345 DPEWP
+345 DPDWP

-355 GRIEDIRRCVSCGEC
+355 GRVEDIRRCVSCGEC

-379 WPQGC
+379 WPHGC
-384 SVNPVFARERQ
+384 SVNAVFAREREWTQ
-395 WSVVEPA
+395 LEPA
-402 GIKKKVMVIGG
+402 SQKKKVMVIGG
-413 GPAGMEAARVAS
+413 GPAGMEAASIAS
-425 LRGHEVT
+425 LRVHEVT
-432 LYDKGKELGGQL
+432 LYDRGKELGGQL
-444 LLAASP
+444 LLAAAP

-459 RDYLATQLEK
+459 REYLATQLEK
-469 QGVNVKPGV
+469 QGVKVNLGV
-478 DVTPELIDSESP
+478 DVTPEMIDRERP

-502 QPDYIDT
+502 EPDFIDT
-509 SDERVI
+509 SDQRVVSS
-515 NAWDVLGG
+515 WDILGG
-523 QVEPV
+523 QIEPV

-563 AAMAEDC
+563 AEMAEDC

-585 RVKLLSGFKV
+585 RVSLLSGFKV
-595 EGLTGAGVKVVQRD
+595 EGLTGDGVKVVQRD
-609 TGEAR
+609 SGEER
-614 TLEAESIVLAL
+614 TLEAETIVLAL
-625 GATPERRLF
+625 GGTPERSLL

-641 VEFHP
+641 IEFHP

-664 LVGRQI
+664 LVGRQL

>member
-1 MGFSSGRPGTKN
+1 MTDKH
-13 DNKEINMSAKY
+13 
-24 FPHLFSEGQIG
+24 FPHLFKEGQIG
-35 NFEIKN
+35 NLEIKN

-61 KTIDYYV
+61 KTIDYYT

-74 VGLIILGSTRV
+74 LGLIILGSTRV

-100 GDDRYLPGHCDLV
+100 GDDRYIPGHCDLV
-113 QAIHAYGAK
+113 QAIHAYGTK
-122 IAIQFGHIG
+122 VAIQFGHIG

-143 VQQYF
+143 VQQFF

-158 PITSDEIYD
+158 PITRGEIYD
-167 MIEMFGHGAVK
+167 MIEWFGQGAVR

-194 YLLSGFLSPRFNLR
+194 YLLSGFLSPKLNLR

-223 VQLIQAIKRS
+223 VELTQQIKRM
-233 AGDDFAVS
+233 AGDDFPVC

-251 GSIDLGESPQVAKIL
+251 GSIDLGESPAVAKIL
-266 EDAGADVIS
+266 EQAGADVIS

-286 SNDIMRMAE
+286 SNDIMRLEE

-302 EAVKKELT
+302 EAVKKEVD

-315 GGGYRNPESADKIV
+315 GGGYRNPDSAEKIV
-329 ADGVADFL
+329 ADGIADFL

-345 DPEWP
+345 DPQWP
-350 QKARE
+350 QKVRE
-355 GRIEDIRRCVSCGEC
+355 GRVEDIRRCVSCGEC

-379 WPQGC
+379 YPHGC
-384 SVNPVFARERQ
+384 SVNAVFARERE
-395 WSVVEPA
+395 WSTLEPA
-402 GIKKKVMVIGG
+402 AVTKKVMVIGG
-413 GPAGMEAARVAS
+413 GPAGMETARIAS
-425 LRGHEVT
+425 LRGHAVT

-444 LLAASP
+444 LLAAAP

-469 QGVNVKPGV
+469 QGVNIKLGV
-478 DVTPELIDSESP
+478 EVTPELIENENP
-490 DAVVLATGATPK
+490 DAVVLAAGAIPK
-502 QPDYIDT
+502 KVDFIDT
-509 SDERVI
+509 TDERIVG
-515 NAWDVLGG
+515 AWDILAGRVA
-523 QVEPV
+523 PV
-528 AQKVVVIGGNML
+528 GQKVVVIGGNML
-540 GCEVA
+540 GCEAA
-545 EFMADQGNL
+545 EFMADQGNI

-585 RVKLLSGFKV
+585 RVNLMSGFKV

-609 TGEAR
+609 SGEER
-614 TLEAESIVLAL
+614 TLEAETIVLAL
-625 GATPERRLF
+625 GAKPERRLF
-634 DDLKKEE
+634 DDLKKAD

-664 LVGRQI
+664 LIGRQL

>member
-1 MGFSSGRPGTKN
+1 
-13 DNKEINMSAKY
+13 MSAKH

-35 NFEIKN
+35 NVEIKN

-85 FPPGHQFYTP
+85 FPPGHPFYTP

-122 IAIQFGHIG
+122 VAIQFGHIG

-143 VQQYF
+143 VQQFF

-158 PITSDEIYD
+158 PITRAEISD
-167 MIEMFGHGAVK
+167 MIEWFGQGALK

-194 YLLSGFLSPRFNLR
+194 YLLSGFLSPKLNLR
-208 TDEFGGSLENRTRII
+208 TDEFGGSLENRAGII
-223 VQLIQAIKRS
+223 VKLIQQIKRMV
-233 AGDDFAVS
+233 GDDFPVG

-251 GSIDLGESPQVAKIL
+251 GSIDLGESPRAARIL
-266 EDAGADVIS
+266 EEAGADVIS

-286 SNDIMRMAE
+286 SNDTMRMDE

-302 EAVKKELT
+302 EAVKKELN

-315 GGGYRNPESADKIV
+315 GGGYRNPDSADKIV

-345 DPEWP
+345 DPDWP

-370 LYQRGGKFT
+370 LYQKGGKFT
-379 WPQGC
+379 YPHGC
-384 SVNPVFARERQ
+384 SVNAVFARERE
-395 WSVVEPA
+395 WTRLEPA
-402 GIKKKVMVIGG
+402 AEKKKVMIIGG
-413 GPAGMEAARVAS
+413 GPAGMEAARIAS
-425 LRGHEVT
+425 LRGHAVT
-432 LYDKGKELGGQL
+432 LYDRGRELGGQL
-444 LLAASP
+444 LLAAAP

-459 RDYLATQLEK
+459 RDYLAVQLEK
-469 QGVNVKPGV
+469 QGVKVNLGTA
-478 DVTPELIDSESP
+478 VTPEMIDSERP
-490 DAVVLATGATPK
+490 DAVVLATGAIPK
-502 QPDYIDT
+502 EPDYIDA
-509 SDERVI
+509 SDERVVSS
-515 NAWDVLGG
+515 WDILGG

-528 AQKVVVIGGNML
+528 GQKVVVIGGNML

-563 AAMAEDC
+563 AEMAEDC
-570 EPTNRRGLLDSLQEC
+570 EPTNRRGLLDSLKEC
-585 RVKLLSGFKV
+585 RVSFLSGFKV
-595 EGLTGAGVKVVQRD
+595 AGLAGDGVKVVQRD
-609 TGEAR
+609 SGEER
-614 TLEAESIVLAL
+614 TLEAETIVLAL
-625 GATPERRLF
+625 GATPDRSLV

-641 VEFHP
+641 IEFHP

-664 LVGRQI
+664 LVGRQL